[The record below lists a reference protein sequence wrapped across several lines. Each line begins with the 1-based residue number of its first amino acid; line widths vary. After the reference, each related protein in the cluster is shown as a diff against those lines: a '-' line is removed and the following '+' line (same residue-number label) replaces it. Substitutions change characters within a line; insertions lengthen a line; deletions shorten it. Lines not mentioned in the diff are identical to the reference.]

1 MSRLENERLKTKTLV
16 ISFKCSRTPEMCG
29 SAMPKMTGGSRG
41 GRSTMWISSIPQ
53 AQTKSSSRAAQDS
66 SRPGR
71 RGTMGYWGSC
81 FPNFTNRTPDA
92 QAGEAREL
100 CPPHPI
106 EGYEIEEIVRPAAA
120 VANAKIRFRT
130 SGRSWAAAIRLSRLE
145 GTAPAADR
153 EPGG

>member
-1 MSRLENERLKTKTLV
+1 
-16 ISFKCSRTPEMCG
+16 
-29 SAMPKMTGGSRG
+29 
-41 GRSTMWISSIPQ
+41 MWISSIPQ
-53 AQTKSSSRAAQDS
+53 AQTKSSSGAARDS

-71 RGTMGYWGSC
+71 RGTMGSC
-81 FPNFTNRTPDA
+81 FPNFTNRTPGA

-120 VANAKIRFRT
+120 VANAKMRLRT
-130 SGRSWAAAIRLSRLE
+130 SGRSWAASIRLSRLE

-153 EPGG
+153 EPGA